1 MTQDITNTY
10 NATLGAI
17 IACFTM
23 IFGDHWFLFILFM
36 VLNVIDYITG
46 VHKATILNLKSSE
59 RGWRGIRKKLFY
71 WIMIFFAFMIST
83 GFIEIGKSVQLN
95 LEITTFLG
103 WLVLASLS
111 VNECRSII
119 ENFVEAGYKVP
130 AILIK
135 GLEIADKMINE
146 ESEKIG

>member
-59 RGWRGIRKKLFY
+59 RGWRGIRKKLFS

-83 GFIEIGKSVQLN
+83 GFIEIGKSIQLN